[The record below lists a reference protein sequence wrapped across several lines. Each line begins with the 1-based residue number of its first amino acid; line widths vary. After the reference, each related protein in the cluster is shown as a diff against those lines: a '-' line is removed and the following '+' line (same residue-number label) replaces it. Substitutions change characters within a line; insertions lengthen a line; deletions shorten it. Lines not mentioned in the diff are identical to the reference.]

1 MAGPA
6 VRGWSEAHLTFAAI
20 GTRDVEALPVF
31 AEVDVFCA
39 LIDICGRSE

>member
-6 VRGWSEAHLTFAAI
+6 VGGWSKAHLTLAAI
-20 GTRDVEALPVF
+20 GAWDVEALPVF

-39 LIDICGRSE
+39 LVDICGRSK